1 MIPEEVLFEGIKA
14 AVDRVNNTLQRNG
27 RAFAVEV
34 RKEIEHPP
42 HGANPIYS
50 IALVLVLPDG
60 YKFGT
65 KELRQK
71 SARVRT
77 LYEFRNTIEFG
88 NPHWELD
95 YLAAF
100 LAYLLSFAIA
110 GHGSP
115 VAARIESSANDVRRT
130 EELTSNNKRLS

>member
-14 AVDRVNNTLQRNG
+14 AVDRVNFTLQRSG

-34 RKEIEHPP
+34 MKEIEAKQL
-42 HGANPIYS
+42 GANPVYS

-60 YKFGT
+60 YKFGA
-65 KELRQK
+65 KERNQK
-71 SARVRT
+71 SNRIRT
-77 LYEFRNTIEFG
+77 LYEFRQTIEFG
-88 NPHWELD
+88 NSHWELD

-115 VAARIESSANDVRRT
+115 VAARIQQASEDIKPTEQLGSRT
-130 EELTSNNKRLS
+130 NLLR